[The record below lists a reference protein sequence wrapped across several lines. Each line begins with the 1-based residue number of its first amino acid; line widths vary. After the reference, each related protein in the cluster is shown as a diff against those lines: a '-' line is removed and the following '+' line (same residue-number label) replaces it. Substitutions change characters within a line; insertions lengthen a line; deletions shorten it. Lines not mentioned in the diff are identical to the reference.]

1 MIGLA
6 IDAFVLMALLKAIN
20 DDDASFVG
28 AFLLALGAAIGTA
41 LLAAGLAVVMGIA
54 GIVVA
59 ALLAGAILGVAVSA
73 LYGVEI
79 KRSFAIAGIF
89 MVVHIGVGIGFEL
102 MLRS

>member
-6 IDAFVLMALLKAIN
+6 IDALVLMALIKAIN
-20 DDDASFVG
+20 DDDVSFVS
-28 AFLLALGAAIGTA
+28 AFLVALVAAIGTTV
-41 LLAAGLAVVMGIA
+41 LAAGLAAVIGIS

-59 ALLAGAILGVAVSA
+59 ALLAGTILGVAVSA

-79 KRSFAIAGIF
+79 KRSFAIAAIF